1 MKKRMFISRDYHNII
16 ILILILSVLFF
27 FGKILL
33 NKNYFI
39 GKQITFQEEKQR
51 EDSEEKKENEIGENK
66 LLVYTLNQVFP
77 TGYEEKVSRGN
88 SAGSLVSSLLGHIFK
103 VDFKNP
109 LTFVQAQFPSNPSNI
124 NIVDNIKFT
133 DGLQGEEE
141 DIPED
146 IYREIFFVDL
156 EKDDTSLAVGTVP
169 KSGDEEIQDRDNL
182 GETVEEIYMV
192 GDEEIVDSLD
202 GSNIESLNVKELN
215 KITLAEGKPHILI
228 YHTHGT
234 ESYNPASEG
243 NFHTLRKEY
252 SVMEVGRI
260 IADELEKKGYNV
272 IHDTTYHDYP
282 SYSGSY
288 TKSLETARRILKE
301 NPSIQVV
308 LDIHRDG
315 YDNIEASG
323 NREILVANNTSKIKD
338 KNSTKFQFVIGPESP
353 NRKEVEIFANYI
365 KAVSDSKYPGFAKP
379 VLVKP
384 YGRFNQFLVDHYA
397 LIEVGSNVNTIEE
410 AKNSAKYLANVLAD
424 SLDHIKK

>member
-1 MKKRMFISRDYHNII
+1 M
-16 ILILILSVLFF
+16 
-27 FGKILL
+27 
-33 NKNYFI
+33 
-39 GKQITFQEEKQR
+39 GKQITLQEEKQR
-51 EDSEEKKENEIGENK
+51 EESEEKKENEIGENK

-77 TGYEEKVSRGN
+77 TGYEGKVSRGN
-88 SAGSLVSSLLGHIFK
+88 YAGNLISSLLNHIFK

-109 LTFVQAQFPSNPSNI
+109 LTFVQAQFPSNI
-124 NIVDNIKFT
+124 NMVDDIKLT

-169 KSGDEEIQDRDNL
+169 KSEDEEIQDRDDL
-182 GETVEEIYMV
+182 GETVEGIYIV
-192 GDEEIVDSLD
+192 GNEDIVDSLD
-202 GSNIESLNVKELN
+202 GSNIESLNVKEPN

-260 IADELEKKGYNV
+260 IANELEKKGYNV

-288 TKSLETARRILKE
+288 TRSLETARRILKE

-323 NREILVANNTSKIKD
+323 NRESLVANNTSKIKD

-353 NRKEVEIFANYI
+353 NRGQVETFANYI
-365 KAVSDSKYPGFAKP
+365 KTVSDSKYPGFAKS

-384 YGRFNQFLVDHYA
+384 YGKFNQFLVEHYA